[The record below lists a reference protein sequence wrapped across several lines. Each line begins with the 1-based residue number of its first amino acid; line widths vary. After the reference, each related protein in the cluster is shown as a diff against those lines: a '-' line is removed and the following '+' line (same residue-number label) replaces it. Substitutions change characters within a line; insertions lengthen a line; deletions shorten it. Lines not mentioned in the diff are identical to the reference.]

1 MDKRRPYRF
10 VSVTDFEEKFKK
22 FHVGIAQTLE
32 LAHPYPKHRSHRAAL
47 TREKYTVTKREIF
60 KATFA
65 KEILLM
71 KRDAFVYIFKTSQV
85 CNKLHSSNRNYAEFP
100 YLSI

>member
-1 MDKRRPYRF
+1 MDKRRPYRY

-22 FHVGIAQTLE
+22 FHVGVSQMTE
-32 LAHPYPKHRSHRAAL
+32 LSHPYPKHRSHRAAL
-47 TREKYTVTKREIF
+47 THKKYTVTKKEMF

-85 CNKLHSSNRNYAEFP
+85 HLDP
-100 YLSI
+100 TLSLQHQIYTD